1 MFGYMT
7 DLFLVETTGDME
19 ITVEGHDM
27 QSLVFNFLE
36 EWLFTFHSTGF
47 VCKEIVVVKIET
59 STTPEGKTKYNIVTR
74 GRGEKM
80 DLKKHKQGTE
90 VKAIT
95 YSAMKIID
103 GATRDDNEWQI
114 FCIIDI

>member
-1 MFGYMT
+1 LQFAT
-7 DLFLVETTGDME
+7 HTT
-19 ITVEGHDM
+19 HR
-27 QSLVFNFLE
+27 QSIVFNFLE

-47 VCKEIVVVKIET
+47 IAKEVSVSTGNTT
-59 STTPEGKTKYNIVTR
+59 SNTISSV

-95 YSAMKIID
+95 YSAMKIVEADESED
-103 GATRDDNEWQI
+103 GQFHI
-114 FCIIDI
+114 YCIVDI